1 MEPRAHHVL
10 IGLFAVLLLGAAL
23 GFALWLSKASSERE
37 FNDYD
42 VIFTEAVSGLS
53 QGSAVQYSGIKVGDV
68 VSLDLDPED
77 PRRVRAHIRVVA
89 SAPIKQDTR
98 ARLSITGITGA
109 ALIQLYSGTPQSPLL
124 KSQDERRAQIL
135 ADPSPLARLMAN
147 GEDLVLGVTRL
158 LERANQLLSEENLG
172 RIARTLAHIEQTSAG
187 LAEQRDALR
196 QALQQMSSAGQEATT
211 LMRNAN
217 GLLDGQGREALASA
231 KRLLASLERSSATLE
246 QLLAGN
252 RASLDGGMQG
262 LGELGPTLVELRATL
277 SALRTFS
284 QRLEQDPAGYLLRSD
299 GIQEFQ
305 P

>member
-147 GEDLVLGVTRL
+147 GEDLVIGVTRL

-187 LAEQRDALR
+187 LAEQRDQLR

>member
-10 IGLFAVLLLGAAL
+10 IGLFAVLLLSAAL
-23 GFALWLSKASSERE
+23 GFALWLSKSSSDKE

-53 QGSAVQYSGIKVGDV
+53 LGSAVQYSGIKVGDV

-89 SAPIKQDTR
+89 NTPIKQDTR
-98 ARLSITGITGA
+98 ARLSITGITGTT
-109 ALIQLYSGTPQSPLL
+109 LIQLYSGTPQSPLL
-124 KSQDERRAQIL
+124 KSQDDQRAEII
-135 ADPSPLARLMAN
+135 ADPSPLARLLAN
-147 GEDLVLGVTRL
+147 SEDLVISITRL
-158 LERANQLLSEENLG
+158 LNRANQLFSEENVG
-172 RIARTLAHIEQTSAG
+172 RISRTLENIEQTSASV
-187 LAEQRDALR
+187 AAQRDELR
-196 QALQQMSSAGQEATT
+196 QALQQMSSASQEAAV

-217 GLLDGQGREALASA
+217 DLLSGQGREALDSA
-231 KRLLASLERSSATLE
+231 KRLLVSLERSSATVE
-246 QLLAGN
+246 QLLADN

-262 LGELGPTLVELRATL
+262 LGEIGPTIVELRETL
-277 SALRTFS
+277 SALRSFS

-299 GIQEFQ
+299 GIKEFQ

>member
-10 IGLFAVLLLGAAL
+10 IGLFAVLLLSAAL
-23 GFALWLSKASSERE
+23 GFALWLSKSSSDKE

-53 QGSAVQYSGIKVGDV
+53 LGSAVQYSGIKVGDV

-89 SAPIKQDTR
+89 NTPIKQDTR
-98 ARLSITGITGA
+98 ARLSITGITGTT
-109 ALIQLYSGTPQSPLL
+109 LIQLYSGTPQSPLL
-124 KSQDERRAQIL
+124 KSQDDQRAEII
-135 ADPSPLARLMAN
+135 ADPSPLARLLAN
-147 GEDLVLGVTRL
+147 SEDLVISITRL
-158 LERANQLLSEENLG
+158 LNRANQLFSEENVG
-172 RIARTLAHIEQTSAG
+172 RISRTLENIEQTSASV
-187 LAEQRDALR
+187 AAQRDELR
-196 QALQQMSSAGQEATT
+196 QALQQMSSASQEAAV

-217 GLLDGQGREALASA
+217 DLLSGQGREALDSA
-231 KRLLASLERSSATLE
+231 KRLLASLERSSATVE
-246 QLLAGN
+246 QLLADN

-262 LGELGPTLVELRATL
+262 LGEIGPTIVELRETL
-277 SALRTFS
+277 SALRSFS

-299 GIQEFQ
+299 GIKEFQ